1 MMAFSG
7 FRDRSVF
14 FARRPKL
21 EPEINLIALIDL
33 LLVVLIFVLVSS
45 TLTNW
50 SQLGLNLSTS
60 RAGTEIASSSLK
72 VAVLRDGYIRVG
84 ETQLLNGLDAGAVVK
99 AIVDAK
105 AKLASTRSG
114 EPSQEIAS
122 SQGQAN
128 PSSASPSMLIYADRL
143 APHGAVVRVMD
154 AARQAGIERVGLVTE
169 KR

>member
-1 MMAFSG
+1 
-7 FRDRSVF
+7 
-14 FARRPKL
+14 
-21 EPEINLIALIDL
+21 
-33 LLVVLIFVLVSS
+33 
-45 TLTNW
+45 
-50 SQLGLNLSTS
+50 
-60 RAGTEIASSSLK
+60 LK

-114 EPSQEIAS
+114 EPSQEIPS

-143 APHGAVVRVMD
+143 APMVQLSGLWTPPVKPALSALDSLPKSVKARFEQALLAAWYPSHIASTSRIRQDSEVDPLSLAIKGSVWLLDAIMVRLD
-154 AARQAGIERVGLVTE
+154 CCALGR
-169 KR
+169 